1 MARKT
6 VTSYEV
12 KKRWKDKMY
21 KSYQLNLRYDTDKDL
36 IDFIEKNKG
45 NIGVTAIVR
54 DALNEYVNSQK

>member
-1 MARKT
+1 
-6 VTSYEV
+6 
-12 KKRWKDKMY
+12 MY
-21 KSYQLNLRYDTDKDL
+21 KSYQLNLRYDTDKEL